1 MSNEIANVNTS
12 INLFDKTQFETAQ
25 RVASM
30 FSQSE
35 LVPDMYKAHPSVD
48 ANGKTIV
55 DTKAV
60 ANCIIALSMA
70 TRIQA
75 DPLMV
80 MQNMIVI
87 YGRPSWSSKF
97 LIATVN
103 TCGRFK
109 PLKYRIGVDG
119 MIGKIDYTEYEW
131 DERAR
136 KKLPKVKTFDGTKME
151 NKYCVAYTTEKDDTT
166 ELTGTKI
173 DLKTVIREGWYTKN
187 GSKWQ
192 TMPDLMLRYR
202 AASLWVSTYAPEIS
216 MGMRTVEENEDI
228 HQVEDADYVEIKDNK
243 PTAQP
248 GKPSKA
254 DTGTIDMGQATD
266 AGKAP
271 DNKPAEDPKPKA
283 EPKKK
288 DPEPKKDAE
297 PDWA

>member
-1 MSNEIANVNTS
+1 MSNEIATVNTS
-12 INLFDKTQFETAQ
+12 INLFDKSQFETAQ

-30 FSQSE
+30 FAQSE
-35 LVPDMYKAHPSVD
+35 LVPDMYKAQNKGVD
-48 ANGKTIV
+48 ANGKPIV

-60 ANCIIALSMA
+60 ANCMIALSMA

-109 PLKYRIGVDG
+109 ALKYRTGVDG
-119 MIGKIDYTEYEW
+119 MIGKIDYTDYVW
-131 DERAR
+131 NDGAR
-136 KKLPKVKTFDGTKME
+136 KKVAVQKTFDGTKIE
-151 NKYCVAYTTEKDDTT
+151 NKYCIAFTTEKDDAI
-166 ELTGTKI
+166 ELTGTRI
-173 DLKTVIREGWYTKN
+173 DLKTAIREGWYTKS

-192 TMPDLMLRYR
+192 TMPDLMLQYR

-216 MGMRTVEENEDI
+216 MGMRTVEENEDVNM
-228 HQVEDADYVEIKDNK
+228 VEDADYIEIKDSAPK
-243 PTAQP
+243 ETP
-248 GKPSKA
+248 GNKA
-254 DTGTIDMGQATD
+254 DTGTIDMGQVQD

-271 DNKPAEDPKPKA
+271 DNKPAPDPKP
-283 EPKKK
+283 EPKPEAQPK
-288 DPEPKKDAE
+288 DDA
-297 PDWA
+297 PDWG